1 MDTVDTRAPAS
12 ETTQSHRHC
21 TVHVS
26 VGSGA
31 DLGIVSGRVGR
42 ICQRMGTDRV
52 RYAAHHLSGTG
63 QEQET
68 IMAQTGQQTTIQSKL
83 PLGDDHTKIDNEL
96 LCDVEAITGK
106 KLYFRTKHSST

>member
-1 MDTVDTRAPAS
+1 MSLSVLVLILVSSLVGLVAYVS
-12 ETTQSHRHC
+12 EWE
-21 TVHVS
+21 
-26 VGSGA
+26 
-31 DLGIVSGRVGR
+31 LIVYD
-42 ICQRMGTDRV
+42 MLLNT
-52 RYAAHHLSGTG
+52 Y

>member
-1 MDTVDTRAPAS
+1 MSLSVLVLILVSSLVGLVAYVS
-12 ETTQSHRHC
+12 EWGLIVYDMLLTT
-21 TVHVS
+21 
-26 VGSGA
+26 
-31 DLGIVSGRVGR
+31 
-42 ICQRMGTDRV
+42 
-52 RYAAHHLSGTG
+52 Y

-68 IMAQTGQQTTIQSKL
+68 IMAQTTIQSKL